1 MDSFLFSL
9 AAMAIQIAGSNCR
22 LCLAERPPLQM
33 GSKKR
38 RDYGGK
44 SAKRPTKIKQ
54 KVGASR

>member
-1 MDSFLFSL
+1 MDSSLFSL
-9 AAMAIQIAGSNCR
+9 AAMTIQIADSNCR

-44 SAKRPTKIKQ
+44 MSKRPTKI
-54 KVGASR
+54 